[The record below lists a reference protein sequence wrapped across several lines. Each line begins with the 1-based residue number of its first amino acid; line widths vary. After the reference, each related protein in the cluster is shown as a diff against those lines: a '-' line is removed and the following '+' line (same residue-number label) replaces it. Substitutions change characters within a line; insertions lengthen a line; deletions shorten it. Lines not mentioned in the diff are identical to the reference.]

1 MKKTFI
7 GLLITVPFISF
18 SQLDDPSKISTSQ
31 KFDEILTYVN
41 RLYVDSVNKEKLT
54 DAAIVAMLEEL
65 DPHSSYISKEEV
77 AEANSSINGSFV
89 GIGVRYQMLKDTFIV
104 VATIPGGPS
113 EKLGIKAGDKIIKV
127 DGVNVAGVGMSS
139 SDVREKLMG
148 ELGTRV
154 KVEINRKNAS
164 KNIDFVITRDNIPIF
179 SVDASY
185 MINSEIG
192 YIKLNSFSR
201 TTSEEVQKALKELKA
216 QGMKHLIFDLQ
227 DNGGGLLD
235 ASQRIADE
243 FLTDGKLIVY
253 SEGRAQPRKDLNSY
267 KKGLW
272 EKGSLIILT
281 DEYTASASEI
291 LSGAVQDW
299 DRGLIVGRRT
309 YGKGLVQRPI
319 DLTDGS
325 QIRLT
330 IARYFTP
337 SGRFIQKPYDNIEAY
352 RNDLTMRYD
361 NGEFVNQD
369 SIKLVDSLLHHTLIN
384 KRPVYGG
391 GGIMPDVFVPLD
403 TTKINDLFG
412 ELNQKGLINSFSLS
426 YVEKNRNS
434 LFANYPKFEEYLK
447 SYIPDEAFISE
458 FSKYVEEEN
467 NEITI
472 EISDF
477 EEIKPYLKQRFKALL
492 AQNMWGY
499 NEFYQIYNDDNEI
512 LQKAIELL
520 VSGEYEK
527 KNLAH
532 SNDK

>member
-1 MKKTFI
+1 MKIVILPFLFI
-7 GLLITVPFISF
+7 FSITSYTQV
-18 SQLDDPSKISTSQ
+18 DDPSKISTSQ
-31 KFDEILTYVN
+31 KFDEILTYIN
-41 RLYVDSVNKEKLT
+41 QLYVDDVNKEELT

-65 DPHSSYISKEEV
+65 DPHSSYITKEEV

-127 DGVNVAGVGMSS
+127 DGVNVAGVGLSS
-139 SDVREKLMG
+139 GDVREKLMG
-148 ELGTRV
+148 ELGTKVR
-154 KVEINRKNAS
+154 VEINRKNNS
-164 KNIDFVITRDNIPIF
+164 KNLDFVIKRDHIPIF

-185 MINSEIG
+185 MINESIG

-201 TTSEEVQKALKELKA
+201 TTSEEVQKALKDLKSK
-216 QGMKHLIFDLQ
+216 GMKHLIFDLQ

-235 ASQRIADE
+235 ASQRLADE
-243 FLTDGKLIVY
+243 FLTDGKLVVY
-253 SEGRAQPRKDLNSY
+253 SEGRSQPRTDLNAY

-272 EKGSLIILT
+272 ENGSLILLT

-291 LSGAVQDW
+291 LSGAIQDW

-337 SGRFIQKPYDNIEAY
+337 SGRFIQKPYDDLEAY
-352 RNDLTMRYD
+352 RNDLSDRYD

-369 SIKLVDSLLHHTLIN
+369 SIKIADSLLYHTLIN

-412 ELNQKGLINSFSLS
+412 ELNQKGFINSFILS
-426 YVEKNRNS
+426 YVENNRENLFSEHNDFQNFKNNFS
-434 LFANYPKFEEYLK
+434 PKDMLIDEFVGHVKIED
-447 SYIPDEAFISE
+447 PDF
-458 FSKYVEEEN
+458 
-467 NEITI
+467 TI
-472 EISDF
+472 DPTDLD
-477 EEIKPYLKQRFKALL
+477 EIKPYLKKRFKALL
-492 AQNMWGY
+492 AQNIWGY
-499 NEFYQIYNDDNEI
+499 NEFYQIYNDENEI
-512 LQKAIELL
+512 LLKAIDIINTN
-520 VSGEYEK
+520 EYDK
-527 KNLAH
+527 MNLAH
-532 SNDK
+532 E